1 MSDDDKTFEH
11 QPDYLQ
17 RFDLT
22 DMDIPDISHM
32 PAAKNKE
39 QLYIPA
45 DEDWEEREIEWIHL
59 SSCPVPKK
67 NGGVLQKRRF
77 SKSQSLVHAWS
88 PQHVLVSHAASPEQQ
103 ESPAVALRR
112 L

>member
-1 MSDDDKTFEH
+1 MHASAQILYLVRFFVVSQQDQLCHPIVSAGAMSDDGKTFQH

-45 DEDWEEREIEWIHL
+45 DEDWEERDMEWIHL
-59 SSCPVPKK
+59 SCCPVPNK
-67 NGGVLQKRRF
+67 NGGCCK
-77 SKSQSLVHAWS
+77 KDA
-88 PQHVLVSHAASPEQQ
+88 
-103 ESPAVALRR
+103 
-112 L
+112 